1 MTIPQLKPL
10 LELVTGIEAYPDA
23 SDIAAEIKQLIVRAA
38 TPSMAQNVC
47 EHIIT
52 MCHPKA
58 WGDRYVSGMSTND
71 WFRFLSNLS
80 DLAAKCG
87 QGIYDANRPI
97 GA

>member
-1 MTIPQLKPL
+1 MTIPQLEPL
-10 LELVTGIEAYPDA
+10 VGLVTGIEAYPDA
-23 SDIAAEIKQLIVRAA
+23 CDIAAEIKQIAGRAA

-58 WGDRYVSGMSTND
+58 WGDRYVSGMSTTD
-71 WFRFLSNLS
+71 WFRFLSDLS

-87 QGIYDANRPI
+87 QDIYDANRPN